1 MTRTSFEMVTP
12 MPYVAL
18 RQMMDEANAF
28 GISSY
33 EKGTRIA
40 EFTDRVIEACAA
52 YIPRK
57 RSPMSSAL
65 VYRLDGA
72 YTEVADDATAYGG
85 PRVPHYRLSI
95 VVVGPDPT
103 GIDAEREW
111 VRDFWAAPG
120 PRTGLAGG
128 YVNGLT
134 EFDDAK
140 LRSVHGSEPDRLAA
154 IQAAYDPD
162 NVFHHDANIVPAD
175 RGRALPESSGQV
187 SS

>member
-1 MTRTSFEMVTP
+1 MTPVFEMVTP

-18 RQMMDEANAF
+18 QQMMDEANAF

-33 EKGTRIA
+33 EKGTRIV
-40 EFTDRVIEACAA
+40 EFTDEVIEICAA
-52 YIPRK
+52 HIPRK
-57 RSPMSSAL
+57 KSPMSSAL

-85 PRVPHYRLSI
+85 PRVPHYQLFI
-95 VVVGPDPT
+95 VGGSPDPT
-103 GIDAEREW
+103 GIDAEGEW
-111 VRDFWAAPG
+111 VRDFWAALQPH
-120 PRTGLAGG
+120 TGLAGG

-140 LRSVHGSEPDRLAA
+140 LRSVYGTELDRLAA
-154 IQAAYDPD
+154 IKAAYDPD
-162 NVFHHDANIVPAD
+162 NVFHHNANIVPAD
-175 RGRALPESSGQV
+175 RGRALPESSGQG